1 MAAADLRE
9 NGDLASHFNFSQCG
23 KFINQL
29 DITCDS
35 NGSCQDDVI
44 AV

>member
-1 MAAADLRE
+1 MSAANLHR

-23 KFINQL
+23 KFIKQL

-35 NGSCQDDVI
+35 NVSC
-44 AV
+44 